1 MVSLILPWCF
11 RSCCPCSKAR
21 HHVKSSETLGQ
32 PILILPFER
41 KTAIHTI
48 GGPALV
54 ITINEMNNADLAA
67 TLLSQLKERI
77 ADDGH
82 SIESLESLHQR
93 FQISA
98 NTNSWMENHKRASKW
113 MLAQIDATSVDVSVV
128 NALVMLALTSSIP
141 LWIRLWKKS
150 VLIFFQNLSIG
161 LSCGE
166 NGGRKIR
173 EMFTGISSF
182 PVVCHPARS
191 RSMTTYLPAFCA
203 ENFFNQLYI
212 VQFGR
217 CRLPNW
223 TLYNWRIWNR

>member
-1 MVSLILPWCF
+1 
-11 RSCCPCSKAR
+11 
-21 HHVKSSETLGQ
+21 
-32 PILILPFER
+32 
-41 KTAIHTI
+41 
-48 GGPALV
+48 
-54 ITINEMNNADLAA
+54 
-67 TLLSQLKERI
+67 
-77 ADDGH
+77 
-82 SIESLESLHQR
+82 
-93 FQISA
+93 
-98 NTNSWMENHKRASKW
+98 

-223 TLYNWRIWNR
+223 NRQQDVAGRHTSRRRRDAIMPPSAALMADGSWPMVMQNKTLPPRIFRNGNDFFVAKPSISHRP